1 MPAKPRA
8 GGDELQGAR
17 NVSLAHL
24 GALTFWGH
32 ECRQA
37 TRYVADE
44 LDKIAISAHVD
55 LVAIVRAGGEM
66 PNVPI
71 YDKSGIRNYDDD
83 HQAYK
88 L

>member
-1 MPAKPRA
+1 MGTPMRMNA
-8 GGDELQGAR
+8 LIAR
-17 NVSLAHL
+17 KVESP
-24 GALTFWGH
+24 
-32 ECRQA
+32 
-37 TRYVADE
+37 YVADE

>member
-1 MPAKPRA
+1 M
-8 GGDELQGAR
+8 
-17 NVSLAHL
+17 
-24 GALTFWGH
+24 
-32 ECRQA
+32 
-37 TRYVADE
+37 ADE